1 VESGRRKAREWRRV
15 QHRRPKRG
23 MHGSTPQGSGSSPW
37 PSGPFRTGENVTGR
51 QAEEALPGTRPAGE
65 DPNPVWECTS
75 SSPGEGAVGTQDG
88 ATSEKATFSEP
99 PARSRTE
106 ILGLD

>member
-1 VESGRRKAREWRRV
+1 
-15 QHRRPKRG
+15 
-23 MHGSTPQGSGSSPW
+23 MHGSAPQDSESTPQ
-37 PSGPFRTGENVTGR
+37 PSGPFRTRGSVAGG
-51 QAEEALPGTRPAGE
+51 QAEEALPGTRPACE

-75 SSPGEGAVGTQDG
+75 SSIGEDAVEAQDG

-99 PARSRTE
+99 TTSSGAE

>member
-1 VESGRRKAREWRRV
+1 MESGHRKVREQRRV
-15 QHRRPKRG
+15 WHRRPERG
-23 MHGSTPQGSGSSPW
+23 MHGSAPQDSGSTPK
-37 PSGPFRTGENVTGR
+37 PSGPSRTGGSAAGR
-51 QAEEALPGTRPAGE
+51 QAEEALPGTRPACE

-75 SSPGEGAVGTQDG
+75 SSLGENALETEDG
-88 ATSEKATFSEP
+88 ATSEKTTFPEP

>member
-1 VESGRRKAREWRRV
+1 MESGRRKARERRRV
-15 QHRRPKRG
+15 QHRRPERG
-23 MHGSTPQGSGSSPW
+23 MHGSTPQDSGSSPW
-37 PSGPFRTGENVTGR
+37 PSGPFRTGEGVAGR
-51 QAEEALPGTRPAGE
+51 QAEEALPGTRPAYE

-75 SSPGEGAVGTQDG
+75 SSIGEGAVGAQDG
-88 ATSEKATFSEP
+88 ATSKKATFSEP